1 MNNRPIKKLDALVC
15 DLDGTLL
22 HSQKEAIAVEG
33 RTRASFISQDAAL
46 VLSDISQ
53 IFPIVIATGRNS
65 ASVYKLVRKLPNVK
79 FSGFVLENGF
89 VAKNKIDDE
98 STLKSV
104 HDWDKIASL
113 FPEWERLPFYE
124 NCVGFVFNF
133 DKNDIDRGA
142 IDLKLEYAKSILE
155 QNGYNYPVYKEIRKI
170 FIYPDHVDKMKGL
183 ALLGINPY
191 IVMGDGT
198 NDIQIMEQSTFAI
211 TLSSGASKLKEI
223 VNKKN
228 GFCSMQEEHNA
239 AFEMLE
245 FAYNKIKGL
254 LEIQK
259 LSG

>member
-1 MNNRPIKKLDALVC
+1 MDNRPIKKLDALVC

-46 VLSDISQ
+46 ILSDISQ
-53 IFPIVIATGRNS
+53 IFPIVIATGRNA

-79 FSGFVLENGF
+79 FCGFVLENGF

-98 STLKSV
+98 STLKLV
-104 HDWDKIASL
+104 DDWDKIASL

-133 DKNDIDRGA
+133 DKSDIDRDA
-142 IDLKLEYAKSILE
+142 IDLKLKDAKSILE
-155 QNGYNYPVYKEIRKI
+155 QNGYNYPVYKERRKI

-198 NDIQIMEQSTFAI
+198 NDIQIMQQSTFAI
-211 TLSSGASKLKEI
+211 TLNSGASELKEI
-223 VNKKN
+223 VSKKD

-239 AFEMLE
+239 ACEMLE
-245 FAYNKIKGL
+245 FAYNKIKSL

-259 LSG
+259 L

>member
-22 HSQKEAIAVEG
+22 HSQKEAIEVEG

-46 VLSDISQ
+46 ILSNISQ

-65 ASVYKLVRKLPNVK
+65 ASVHKLVSKLPNVK

-98 STLKSV
+98 STIKSV
-104 HDWDKIASL
+104 DDWNEIASL

-133 DKNDIDRGA
+133 DQNDIDRGA
-142 IDLKLEYAKSILE
+142 IDLKLKYAKSILE
-155 QNGYNYPVYKEIRKI
+155 QNGYNYPVYKERRKI
-170 FIYPDHVDKMKGL
+170 FIYPDDVDKMKGL

-198 NDIQIMEQSTFAI
+198 NDIQMMQQSTFSI
-211 TLSSGASKLKEI
+211 TLSSGASELKEI
-223 VNKKN
+223 VSKKD
-228 GFCSMQEEHNA
+228 GFCSMQIEHQA
-239 AFEMLE
+239 AYEMLN
-245 FAYNKIKGL
+245 FAYNIVKKVYLGGL
-254 LEIQK
+254 I
-259 LSG
+259 